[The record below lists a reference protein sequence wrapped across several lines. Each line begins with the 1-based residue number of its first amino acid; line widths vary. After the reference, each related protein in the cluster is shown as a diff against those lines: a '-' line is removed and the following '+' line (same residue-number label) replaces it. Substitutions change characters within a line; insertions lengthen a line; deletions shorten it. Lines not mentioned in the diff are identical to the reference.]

1 MKNLIWILLLGV
13 LLTFSPVLAVEQACT
28 ALGNNCLCSEPMNT
42 ATYTQSGNYWNPADS
57 TTKQC
62 TVTSAGDGY
71 TIERST
77 ADIMGAS
84 AVTHPAAF
92 AALPSGATISNFLKA
107 SDNHSGIFY
116 VGSWGHTSYYTR
128 YAVRWYKYFSSNYQ
142 LGIKLTSCVGDKLF
156 YTWVNQGGDYKG
168 VADGN
173 DAWNYY
179 GFTNNQFTNDGA
191 AFSKDCCHTG
201 PISGA
206 WKPSGTSFLGK
217 WIRFE
222 TIYTN
227 RGTGMHHFNIQA
239 YYTDV
244 TTNPNGARTK
254 FIDLRESCPGCG
266 YFDGGWDPVP
276 NLVATQ
282 NYGTMIVN
290 YREYGSSPGCAGYSG
305 TSHVMYAG
313 WDTDAGQFIG
323 AASEIETGTAVPSSG
338 TFTSFTVSS
347 ILIALVIGLAAASM
361 VCMILGIV
369 AIRRRYVERHAS
381 DWSDPPGQSLGA
393 VPLDGL
399 LAPRGHDVQPV
410 APDARTDELVGVGNE
425 MEGSRSTR
433 KRVD

>member
-1 MKNLIWILLLGV
+1 MKTFLFIFLFMLLASPIVAQETRCGELG
-13 LLTFSPVLAVEQACT
+13 A
-28 ALGNNCLCSEPMNT
+28 NCLCSEPMNT
-42 ATYTQSGNYWNPADS
+42 ATYAQSGNYWNPADS

-62 TVTSAGDGY
+62 TVTSAGAGY

-84 AVTHPAAF
+84 AATHPAAF
-92 AALPSGATISNFLKA
+92 AALPPGATITRFMKA

-116 VGSWGHTSYYTR
+116 VGSWGHSSYFTR

-142 LGIKLTSCVGDKLF
+142 PGIKLTSCVGDKLF
-156 YTWVNQGGDYKG
+156 YTWVNQGGDYTG

-179 GFTNNQFTNDGA
+179 GFTRNQFTNDGA
-191 AFSKDCCHTG
+191 TFYKDCCHTG

-206 WKPSGTSFLGK
+206 WKPNGTSFLGK

-227 RGTGMHHFNIQA
+227 RGAGMHHFNIQA
-239 YYTDV
+239 YYLNV
-244 TTNPNGARTK
+244 TTNPNGTPTK

-282 NYGTMIVN
+282 NYSTMIVN

-313 WDTDAGQFIG
+313 WDTDFGQFIG
-323 AASEIETGTAVPSSG
+323 AAREIESGTLPPGSSG

-347 ILIALVIGLAAASM
+347 ILIFLVISLVAAS
-361 VCMILGIV
+361 VIGMILGV
-369 AIRRRYVERHAS
+369 TAVRRRYVERHAG

-393 VPLDGL
+393 VPLDGPP
-399 LAPRGHDVQPV
+399 APRGHDVQPV
-410 APDARTDELVGVGNE
+410 APDARTDELVGVGAE
-425 MEGSRSTR
+425 MEGPGATR
-433 KRVD
+433 PRVD